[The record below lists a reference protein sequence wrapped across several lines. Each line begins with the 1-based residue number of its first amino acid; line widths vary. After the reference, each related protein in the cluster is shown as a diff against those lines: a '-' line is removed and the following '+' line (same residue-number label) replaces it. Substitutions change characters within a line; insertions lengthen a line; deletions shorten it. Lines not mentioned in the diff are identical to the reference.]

1 MNAAG
6 AAVHERSR
14 NMRRS
19 IRIAAFAALV
29 LCVTSAANA
38 AGALVFE
45 KSEYA
50 ARRAKLM
57 DKIPDGAAVVLGA
70 RTLTSYHPFVQNND
84 FLYLS
89 GVEAPDAVLV
99 VDGKRRESLLFMTLT
114 ERAAR
119 NDGLPLELA
128 TDPAGA
134 TGIERV
140 LPADQLTATLTRLAS
155 QGYVLY
161 TSFMPEELPRE
172 CSTEKLRTLRS
183 TMVANPWDG
192 RLSREEQFA
201 NHLRVRFPGTAV
213 RDSSA
218 MIWESRKIK
227 SPAEID
233 LLRKAGRIG
242 VNAYLEI
249 LKAVRPGMPE
259 YELAAL
265 YEYHCR
271 KEGAGDLAYYA
282 IICSDENHPYLHYY
296 KHDRILQD
304 GDFVVMDCGPDLHNY
319 DIDIT
324 VSFPVNGKFTPRQK
338 DIYEACLAVHEANL
352 SLYRPGLTVQEV
364 REGVAEILVRQ
375 GHDLGRDVFKGLRGG
390 FGHYVGMAVHDVGGS
405 PSVLEPGMVFANEP
419 LAVYAE
425 EKLGVR
431 VENTLLVTET
441 GCENLTAGIPRSV
454 KDIEAFMKK

>member
-1 MNAAG
+1 
-6 AAVHERSR
+6 
-14 NMRRS
+14 MRRS
-19 IRIAAFAALV
+19 VRTTASLAAILLAV
-29 LCVTSAANA
+29 SAAGF
-38 AGALVFE
+38 AGALVFD

-57 DKIPDGAAVVLGA
+57 DGIPDGAAVILGA
-70 RTLTSYHPFVQNND
+70 RALTSYHPFVQNND

-89 GVEAPDAVLV
+89 GVEAPGSVLV
-99 VDGKRRESLLFMTLT
+99 IDGRRRESILLMTLT

-119 NDGLPLELA
+119 NDGLPLELV

-140 LPADQLTATLTRLAS
+140 LPADQLTSILTRLAS

-161 TSFMPEELPRE
+161 TCFMPEELPRE
-172 CSTEKLRTLRS
+172 CSTEKLRTLQA
-183 TMVANPWDG
+183 TMVTNPWDG
-192 RLSREEQFA
+192 RLTREAQFA
-201 NHLRVRFPGTAV
+201 NHLRNRYPGTDV
-213 RDSSA
+213 RDCSRL
-218 MIWESRKIK
+218 IWESRKIK

-242 VNAYLEI
+242 ANAYREI
-249 LKAVRPGMPE
+249 LKVVRPGMPE

-271 KEGAGDLAYYA
+271 REGAEDIAYYA
-282 IICSDENHPYLHYY
+282 IICSAENHPYLHYY

-364 REGVAEILVRQ
+364 RQKVSEILEKQ
-375 GHDLGRDVFKGLRGG
+375 GHDLKRDVFRGLRGG

-405 PSVLEPGMVFANEP
+405 PSALEPGMVFANEP
-419 LAVYAE
+419 LAVYPE

-431 VENTLLVTET
+431 VENTILVTDT
-441 GCENLTAGIPRSV
+441 GCENLTAGIPRKV
-454 KDIEAFMKK
+454 KEIEAFMKR